1 MNGTTQ
7 MQAAGSPETHAKA
20 DLGLFALSFVVV
32 LFVALFAQ
40 LLFLKW
46 RPWFPGSESERSLI
60 GGVKAGVYT
69 FMSHLN

>member
-1 MNGTTQ
+1 MNGITQ
-7 MQAAGSPETHAKA
+7 LAATGTPDGHAKT
-20 DLGLFALSFVVV
+20 DLGLFALSFVLV
-32 LFVALFAQ
+32 LLVALFAQ
-40 LLFLKW
+40 LMFLKW